1 MHKLL
6 QYGIMNKNFFGNVF
20 MSKFY
25 FENARD
31 LDETFVVSEPN
42 PYNTCEP
49 HFHRQF
55 EILYVIKGENEVI
68 INSSKRTVCAGE
80 IAFADS
86 YDVHAFQSK
95 DDCMSVSIIFPYDV
109 MHNFIKQRGTN
120 RFAQNF
126 IPQNEAIKFI
136 PLLNMMQQYKNIHDL
151 LLNALAESFLGL
163 LLRTY
168 PLIPAKNKQSALIYK
183 ILNYLEDN
191 FRTNITLETTA
202 SHFGYNKFYFSKL
215 FHFYFHCNFNTY
227 LNSLRVRNAR
237 RLIEQDGMSVLNA
250 ALDSGFNSMPT
261 FYRAYKKHYGVPEV
275 QK

>member
-1 MHKLL
+1 ME
-6 QYGIMNKNFFGNVF
+6 N
-20 MSKFY
+20 FY

-31 LDETFVVSEPN
+31 LNENFVVSEPN

-55 EILYVIKGENEVI
+55 EILYVVEGENEVI
-68 INSSKRTVCAGE
+68 INTTKRLLSAGE

-86 YDVHAFQSK
+86 YDIHAFQSK
-95 DDCMSVSIIFPYDV
+95 KGCMSVSIIFPYAV

-120 RFAQNF
+120 RFAENF
-126 IPQNEAIKFI
+126 ISKKDALEFI
-136 PLLNMMQQYKNIHDL
+136 PILTMMQRYKNMHDL
-151 LLNALAESFLGL
+151 LLNSLAEAFLGL

-168 PLIPAKNKQSALIYK
+168 PLIPAKSKQSELIYK

-191 FRTNITLETTA
+191 FRSNITLEITA
-202 SHFGYNKFYFSKL
+202 NHFGYNKFYFSKL

-227 LNSLRVRNAR
+227 LNSLRVRHAR
-237 RLIEQDGMSVLNA
+237 RLIEQEGLSVLNA

-261 FYRAYKKHYGVPEV
+261 FYRAYKKQYLLSEN

>member
-1 MHKLL
+1 
-6 QYGIMNKNFFGNVF
+6 

-168 PLIPAKNKQSALIYK
+168 PLIPAKNKQSTLIYK